1 MIFFVMF
8 GGLFFGG
15 VLILLIA
22 RFSPNAASVRL
33 AEQDRLDR
41 AEGAELYP
49 RIPYEKF
56 RHLVLDLLESLG
68 FHVAMEHASKDE
80 IDIICKSTEPLRKAR
95 FIVHAIHA
103 APGDVIDQSRI
114 LRLQDAVMSENASRG
129 LLITPYPIDR
139 RGLTTLEADLE
150 LIDGAKLRGLIEQY
164 LPKKL
169 DEIEGYRGF

>member
-1 MIFFVMF
+1 M
-8 GGLFFGG
+8 
-15 VLILLIA
+15 LILLIA

-80 IDIICKSTEPLRKAR
+80 IDIICKSTEPLRQAR

-103 APGDVIDQSRI
+103 APRESPRPPGSGRPPPARSRPTGPPPAP
-114 LRLQDAVMSENASRG
+114 Q
-129 LLITPYPIDR
+129 
-139 RGLTTLEADLE
+139 
-150 LIDGAKLRGLIEQY
+150 
-164 LPKKL
+164 
-169 DEIEGYRGF
+169 